1 MNIIHFAL
9 IGCGRISK
17 KHIEAINQIDN
28 AKLIAVCDIAEDRAK
43 AVADSLKI
51 PYYTDYK
58 EMLDKEKDIDVVN
71 ILTPSGTHAK
81 ITIDIAKYKKHII
94 VEKPMALRLED
105 ADEMI
110 KVCDE
115 NNIKLFVVKQNRYN
129 LAVQKLRKA
138 IEKTL
143 NAVAKV
149 DSIRSGIVLHSY
161 DKAEVYIRLYTRGIP
176 DHEEL
181 LPARVSKEI
190 EEQTGVSSNVRI
202 IVYPVHIHRS

>member
-1 MNIIHFAL
+1 MGIKRRQHCRSVLWGVEPTAL
-9 IGCGRISK
+9 ELEK
-17 KHIEAINQIDN
+17 K
-28 AKLIAVCDIAEDRAK
+28 V
-43 AVADSLKI
+43 
-51 PYYTDYK
+51 
-58 EMLDKEKDIDVVN
+58 
-71 ILTPSGTHAK
+71 
-81 ITIDIAKYKKHII
+81 
-94 VEKPMALRLED
+94 
-105 ADEMI
+105 
-110 KVCDE
+110 
-115 NNIKLFVVKQNRYN
+115 
-129 LAVQKLRKA
+129 RKT